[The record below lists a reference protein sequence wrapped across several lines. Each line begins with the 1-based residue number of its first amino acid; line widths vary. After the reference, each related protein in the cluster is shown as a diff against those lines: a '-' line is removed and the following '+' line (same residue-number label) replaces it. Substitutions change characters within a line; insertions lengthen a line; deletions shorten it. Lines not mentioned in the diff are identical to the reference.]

1 MSRDVRR
8 LSPLESFQLMSLLSA
23 EYTTSGLTDSA
34 FAVFASARLAIS
46 GINTDHVKAR
56 RNELNIESHREMLRK
71 PETVL
76 ERIAQLEEVVLAM
89 SVRLQA
95 LES

>member
-1 MSRDVRR
+1 MSRGVRR

-23 EYTTSGLTDSA
+23 EYTTSGLSDDA
-34 FAVFASARLAIS
+34 FATLACERLNIP
-46 GINTDHVKAR
+46 GINRHHVKAR
-56 RNELNIESHREMLRK
+56 RNELNIDSHREMLRK